1 MSALTTLWTPIIAT
15 AIGIF
20 VASSL
25 IHMVFKWHLSDYR
38 PLANEDAVRAA
49 LGAGTPTPGLYVV
62 PYCTDMKEMGSESMM
77 KKLNDGPNAYIT
89 VRPNGMPSMGVI
101 LGQWFLLTLVVAA
114 IVAVVTAIAV
124 APGAANA
131 ASAGQLAGM
140 ITFLAY
146 LVGSVCNAVWMG
158 KSWGSTAKDALDAA
172 IYGAITGVIFL
183 KLWH

>member
-1 MSALTTLWTPIIAT
+1 MSAIAQLWMPILIT
-15 AIGIF
+15 AVLIF

-25 IHMVFKWHLSDYR
+25 IHMVFKWHNADYR
-38 PLANEDAVRAA
+38 QLANEDDVRAAVRAA
-49 LGAGTPTPGLYVV
+49 SPAPGQYVI
-62 PYCTDMKEMGSESMM
+62 PYCTDMKEMGGETMM

-89 VRPNGMPSMGVI
+89 LRPNGMPNMGAL

-114 IVAVVTAIAV
+114 IVAVVTAGAV
-124 APGAANA
+124 APGATNA
-131 ASAGQLAGM
+131 ASAAQLAGM

-146 LVGSVCNAVWMG
+146 LVGSLCNAVWMG